1 MGIIDAISL
10 HKRQTSISLF
20 DSRIYLFGIQKI
32 DMSVKESDI
41 RLARRIYEKYVYP
54 TIRTEFKVIVDG
66 NLEKDNDK

>member
-41 RLARRIYEKYVYP
+41 RLTHMISFTYKHDDFR
-54 TIRTEFKVIVDG
+54 
-66 NLEKDNDK
+66 